1 MEEKALYDDYIT
13 FLLIG
18 DNFAISKTLREMAG
32 EFGMDEIYNACQYIA
47 TKFEEYDKDKYNYYS
62 QYESLERFL
71 KEYDKEIKYYIY
83 WGTEFKIKKE
93 DKEE

>member
-18 DNFAISKTLREMAG
+18 DNFAISKTLREMAS

-71 KEYDKEIKYYIY
+71 KEYDIEIRNYLENSEKF
-83 WGTEFKIKKE
+83 TLKE
-93 DKEE
+93 D